1 MKIEILYFEGCPNHE
16 VANKR
21 VRDVLNDLGIEAE
34 VVHIN
39 VKDEATAEE
48 VRFPGSPTVR
58 VNGEDVTPGSNG
70 EPYSMRCRV
79 YPTTSGF
86 EGAPDKDAIRTAIEK
101 SAA

>member
-1 MKIEILYFEGCPNHE
+1 MRIDILYFDGCPNHE
-16 VANKR
+16 LADKR
-21 VRDVLNDLGIEAE
+21 VRDVLNDLGVEAE
-34 VVHIN
+34 LVHIN

-58 VNGEDVTPGSNG
+58 VNGEDVAPGSNG

-101 SAA
+101 SEA

>member
-16 VANKR
+16 VAEKR

-34 VVHIN
+34 LVHIN
-39 VKDEATAEE
+39 VKDETTAEE
-48 VRFPGSPTVR
+48 VRFPGSPTIR
-58 VNGEDVTPGSNG
+58 VNGEDVAPGSNG

-86 EGAPDKDAIRTAIEK
+86 DGAPDEGAIRTAIEK